1 MVLGEKHGQFWAS
14 LDEFRG
20 HMQWKKC
27 GSREGIWKAKA
38 KWLQNCVLYSYNV
51 QFIVYLFLPCLSR
64 SCIPLNQMESKNT
77 LNQPKVGLSTLCP
90 NSCHLLLVSC
100 IDLTPLFCSLCT
112 DVESKVASAVCKN
125 RIDLKH
131 RLDLKPWHS
140 EMEKKMLFMWTW
152 NQNKP
157 IYWH

>member
-1 MVLGEKHGQFWAS
+1 MEKVWVSG
-14 LDEFRG
+14 
-20 HMQWKKC
+20 
-27 GSREGIWKAKA
+27 GIWKARA
-38 KWLQNCVLYSYNV
+38 KWLHYYVLYSYNV

-77 LNQPKVGLSTLCP
+77 LNQPKVGLSTLCL
-90 NSCHLLLVSC
+90 NSYHGQLQSHLFLVSC

-140 EMEKKMLFMWTW
+140 ETERKCFSCGPGIRT
-152 NQNKP
+152 NQF
-157 IYWH
+157 IGTSLGW